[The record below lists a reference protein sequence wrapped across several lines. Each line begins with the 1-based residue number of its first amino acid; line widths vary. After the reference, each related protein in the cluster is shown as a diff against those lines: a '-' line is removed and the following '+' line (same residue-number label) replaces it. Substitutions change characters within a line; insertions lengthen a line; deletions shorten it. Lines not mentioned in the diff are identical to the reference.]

1 MALSV
6 FFLSV
11 LQGVS
16 EFLPISSSGHL
27 VIAERLLGISEP
39 GLRLEICL
47 HLGTLVSI
55 VLFYRKTLLSLFGK
69 CFSKSSPAR
78 IEGWMFVAKIVLS
91 ALPAVLAYFLF
102 PSQIESLAK
111 NVKMVGAL
119 LMFTGA
125 VLCGTRYM
133 PKGSKGISFAR
144 ALFMGVGQAIAL
156 LPGVSRSGTTLA
168 FARGAG
174 ADPEKSAEFSFLMSA
189 PLIAG
194 GFLLELKSALSGASA
209 AGDVSW
215 PMLAVGMAVSAAVG
229 YLSLAFL
236 VKTLKGRFFW
246 LFGPYCFVAG
256 LCVLLFL

>member
-1 MALSV
+1 MALNV

-11 LQGVS
+11 LQGIS
-16 EFLPISSSGHL
+16 EFLPVSSSGHL

-55 VLFYRKTLLSLFGK
+55 LLFYRKTVASLARK
-69 CFSKSSPAR
+69 CFSKSPVALA
-78 IEGWMFVAKIVLS
+78 EGWVFIAKIFLS
-91 ALPAVLAYFLF
+91 ALPAVAVYFIF
-102 PSQIESLAK
+102 QDDIERLAK
-111 NVKMVGAL
+111 NAKMTGAL

-125 VLCGTRYM
+125 VLSATRYM
-133 PKGSKGISFAR
+133 PEGRKGISFAR
-144 ALFMGVGQAIAL
+144 ALFMGAGQAIAL

-168 FARGAG
+168 FARAAG
-174 ADPEKSAEFSFLMSA
+174 TDAGKSAEFSFLMST

-194 GFLLELKSALSGASA
+194 GFLLELKSAVSA
-209 AGDVSW
+209 GFTAGEVSW
-215 PMLAVGMAVSAAVG
+215 PLLAAGMAVSAVVG

-256 LCVLLFL
+256 LCVVLFL